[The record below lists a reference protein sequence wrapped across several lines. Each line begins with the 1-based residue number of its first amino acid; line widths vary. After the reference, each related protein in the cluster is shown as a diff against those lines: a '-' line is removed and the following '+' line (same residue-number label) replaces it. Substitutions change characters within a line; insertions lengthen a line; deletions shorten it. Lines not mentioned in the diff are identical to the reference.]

1 LNIENGELKMK
12 DQNMKYNEVLSKL
25 KKTEPILDDPE
36 GLTDRIMQRVEQS
49 SVGVGRI
56 IALRISGMMS
66 GVAASALICLLAYET
81 LKYPVPP
88 VDNDPICKPLW
99 AMPDAKP
106 YPQITG
112 LDFREKEK
120 IIKTAVRNKEAQR
133 ARKEQINASFIVRD
147 KIIKSY

>member
-1 LNIENGELKMK
+1 MKMK
-12 DQNMKYNEVLSKL
+12 NQSMKYNEVLNKL
-25 KKTEPILDDPE
+25 KKTEPILNNPE
-36 GLTDRIMQRVEQS
+36 GLADRIMQRVEQS
-49 SVGVGRI
+49 SVGVVRI

-88 VDNDPICKPLW
+88 VVNDPISKSLR

-106 YPQITG
+106 YRQITG

-120 IIKTAVRNKEAQR
+120 VIKTVVRNKEAQR